1 MVNVVLARILHTDL
15 TKTKHLRAFFTAIG
29 GGTTFCTI
37 NHSATVGVHFFG
49 VLFFFRIQKMLS
61 KATRECSLRANE
73 QYRERRSNA
82 CLIHN

>member
-49 VLFFFRIQKMLS
+49 VLFFQNTENVVEGDKRMLS
-61 KATRECSLRANE
+61 QS
-73 QYRERRSNA
+73 
-82 CLIHN
+82 